1 MTEKEVCGS
10 GQKKTSFAESP
21 IDFVSD
27 FSNQFSSI
35 SLKLFKIFQSELQR
49 LTKLNEFYQTIELPL
64 VKTLSEIEIKGV
76 CVDKESFCS
85 MEKEYDEKIKI
96 LSEKIIQESET
107 PDLNIN
113 SPHQVFLILIHMF
126 SLVLYLSRN

>member
-1 MTEKEVCGS
+1 LTETYCPGIQLLTEKEVCGS

-21 IDFVSD
+21 IDLVSD

-35 SLKLFKIFQSELQR
+35 SLKLFKIFHIELQR
-49 LTKLNEFYQTIELPL
+49 LNKLNEFYQTIELPL

-76 CVDKESFCS
+76 CVDNESFSS

-96 LSEKIIQESET
+96 LSEKIIHESGT

-113 SPHQVFLILIHMF
+113 SPHQVFFI
-126 SLVLYLSRN
+126 